1 MLYWTRRKGSA
12 RTGHAVKVKL
22 QANSAGQG
30 GYPYMS
36 FWDGDRYHILKPET
50 IEEVRELQ
58 SNAAILAHNL
68 EEPE

>member
-1 MLYWTRRKGSA
+1 MLYWTRRKDSS
-12 RTGHAVKVKL
+12 RTSHAVKVRL
-22 QANSAGQG
+22 ETNFAGQG

-58 SNAAILAHNL
+58 SNAAILALNL
-68 EEPE
+68 EER